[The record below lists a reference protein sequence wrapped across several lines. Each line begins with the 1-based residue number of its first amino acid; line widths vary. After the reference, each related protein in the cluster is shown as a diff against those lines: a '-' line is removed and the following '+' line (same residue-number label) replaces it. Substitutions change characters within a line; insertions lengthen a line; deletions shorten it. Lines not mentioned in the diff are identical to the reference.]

1 MLTLPPLSVYI
12 HYPWCV
18 KKCPYCDFNSHEKG
32 RTKDYIHALINDLEQ
47 DLPYVQDRKI
57 KSIFIGGGTPSLM
70 SPSELESILDAV
82 QKKLKLNSDIE
93 ITLES
98 NPGTFE
104 LEKFKDFHTVGI
116 NRLSVGVQSFCD
128 QHLESLGR
136 IHSAKEAHKACT
148 KAVEIFDN
156 LNIDLMFG
164 LQNQTLQNCIDD
176 VQTAINLSPT
186 HISFYQLTIE
196 PNTYFAK
203 YPPTLPNDDKI
214 DKMSKAGE
222 TILEENGFGR
232 YEVSAYGKPSIHNI
246 NYWQFGDYL
255 GIGAGA
261 HGKITQIGEKGIS
274 VIRTLKPKSPKDY
287 LHNQSAKIEPV
298 KNLSFE
304 FMLNALRLKHGFD
317 QTLFEQRTGH
327 KIDQIYD
334 KLNDAKS
341 LNLIKQEQNHI
352 RPTPRGF
359 DLLNNLQE
367 LFL

>member
-32 RTKDYIHALINDLEQ
+32 RTKDYIHALIKDLEQ

-70 SPSELESILDAV
+70 SPSELESILDTV
-82 QKKLKLNSDIE
+82 QKKLKLKSDIE

-176 VQTAINLSPT
+176 VQTAINLAPT
-186 HISFYQLTIE
+186 HISFYQLTLE

-203 YPPTLPNDDKI
+203 FPPKLPADDDI
-214 DKMSKAGE
+214 WQMSDEGIKL
-222 TILEENGFGR
+222 LEKNGFLR
-232 YEVSAYGKPSIHNI
+232 YEVSAFGKIPSKHNL
-246 NYWQFGDYL
+246 NYWQFGDYI

-261 HGKITQIGEKGIS
+261 HGKITDIENNKIF
-274 VIRTLKPKSPKDY
+274 RTVKSKSPADY
-287 LHNQSAKIEPV
+287 LKKIGKKV
-298 KNLSFE
+298 TLIDNLPFD
-304 FMLNALRLKHGFD
+304 FMLNALRLKQGVD
-317 QTLFEQRTGH
+317 VDLFNQRTGLNINT
-327 KIDQIYD
+327 IDNKLD
-334 KLNDAKS
+334 KAKS
-341 LNLIKQEQNHI
+341 LGLLSESNAIIKSTQKGYDFLN
-352 RPTPRGF
+352 
-359 DLLNNLQE
+359 DLQSI
-367 LFL
+367 FL